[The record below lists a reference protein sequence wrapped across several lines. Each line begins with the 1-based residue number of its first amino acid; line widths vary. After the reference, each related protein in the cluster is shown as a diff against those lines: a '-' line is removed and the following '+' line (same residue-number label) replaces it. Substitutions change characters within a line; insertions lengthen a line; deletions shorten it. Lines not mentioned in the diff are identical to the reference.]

1 MTSQFEVHTIESA
14 PEKSKPLLQQAL
26 DAFGMVPNF
35 HAVIAESPETL
46 QAYMKLHE
54 LFLQS
59 SLSTTEK
66 HVVWMTINVENE
78 CHYCTPAHAML
89 AKMDNVDDAIVS
101 AIRNKTEIPD
111 TKLEALRTFTQKI
124 VQQRGNVDESTL
136 DGFYSAGYSKQ
147 NVLEVLLCL
156 SQKVLSNYSN
166 HITHT
171 PLDVPFQPYA

>member
-1 MTSQFEVHTIESA
+1 MPNQFELHTIESA
-14 PEKSKPLLQQAL
+14 PDKSKALLQQAL
-26 DAFGMVPNF
+26 DAFGMIPNF

-46 QAYMKLHE
+46 EAYMKLHE
-54 LFLQS
+54 LFSQS

-89 AKMDNVDDAIVS
+89 AKMDDVDDAIVS
-101 AIRNKTEIPD
+101 AIRNKTAIADE
-111 TKLEALRTFTQKI
+111 KLEALRTFTQKI
-124 VQQRGNVDESTL
+124 VQQRGNVDDSTL
-136 DGFYSAGYSKQ
+136 DAFYSAGYSKQ

-156 SQKVLSNYSN
+156 SQKILSNYSN

-171 PLDVPFQPYA
+171 PLDEPFQPYA

>member
-1 MTSQFEVHTIESA
+1 MPNLFKVHTIESA
-14 PEKSKPLLQQAL
+14 PEKSKALLQQAL
-26 DAFGMVPNF
+26 DAFGMIPNF

-46 QAYMKLHE
+46 EAYMKLHE

-59 SLSTTEK
+59 SFMATEK
-66 HVVWMTINVENE
+66 HVVWMTINVENQ

-89 AKMDNVDDAIVS
+89 AKMDNVDDATVN

-111 TKLEALRTFTQKI
+111 QKLEALRIFTQKI
-124 VQQRGNVDESTL
+124 VQQRGNVDDNTL
-136 DGFYSAGYSKQ
+136 GDFYSAGYSRQ

-156 SQKVLSNYSN
+156 SQKILSNYSN

-171 PLDVPFQPYA
+171 PLDEPFQPYV